1 MVPAYLVQSLA
12 NRRWSK
18 RTFKMKGKS
27 ERRAGKRTGKQA
39 LNLELDNVSQF
50 PHFGL
55 DIFIKASEVLLFV
68 MLFRVNVG
76 YSVHMKYIK
85 PPILHLAN
93 LACRHTYFEA
103 SVYIHGEGVDVTCHI
118 SRQSDKRL
126 SLNKMRN

>member
-68 MLFRVNVG
+68 MLFSVNVG
-76 YSVHMKYIK
+76 YSVVHMIYQTSNSSSRKFGLPSYI
-85 PPILHLAN
+85 
-93 LACRHTYFEA
+93 F
-103 SVYIHGEGVDVTCHI
+103 
-118 SRQSDKRL
+118 
-126 SLNKMRN
+126 